1 MVRQLHQIVNESL
14 DDPPDLYPHSVPSF
28 ALNPLHE
35 KELSGFGDAAF
46 DPGTRVALL
55 ACEEVSLMRKLL
67 VVALAA
73 VCVLGVASLS
83 LAAQKAAPKNASH
96 RMLGEVVSVDPAG
109 HTFTIKETVKGGEA
123 KEVMFT
129 FDEKG
134 KVMVAGKP
142 GRLEDLKAGDSVTV
156 RYTEKDGNK
165 VAQDL
170 HVAKPAAA
178 KAASK

>member
-1 MVRQLHQIVNESL
+1 MRKMSI
-14 DDPPDLYPHSVPSF
+14 
-28 ALNPLHE
+28 
-35 KELSGFGDAAF
+35 
-46 DPGTRVALL
+46 VAL
-55 ACEEVSLMRKLL
+55 V
-67 VVALAA
+67 A

-83 LAAQKAAPKNASH
+83 LAAQKAAPKNATH
-96 RMLGEVVSVDPAG
+96 RMLGEVVNVDPAG

-142 GRLEDLKAGDSVTV
+142 GKLDDLKAGDSVTV

-165 VAQDL
+165 IAQDL